1 MKFKAI
7 AFKEKS
13 SERIY
18 KDYISRIQKVTKA
31 LPEKDQNEILM
42 ELNSHIYEDLQ
53 QHGGGNEVES
63 LLNVLEKLGRPEEIL
78 QPLVADKKM
87 EQATRTFNPVHV
99 IKALVYNVTNGISY
113 FIFLILYVLLLGFVI
128 LIGAKFIYPDH
139 VGLFY
144 NPGHVFI
151 YGVSSADYHQ
161 FEVLGNWF
169 VPVTMLLTVVVYFI
183 LTFLLKLKQTL
194 KRSRN

>member
-18 KDYISRIQKVTKA
+18 KDYISRIQKVTRA

-53 QHGGGNEVES
+53 QHGEGNEIES

-99 IKALVYNVTNGISY
+99 IKALIYNVTNGISY
-113 FIFLILYVLLLGFVI
+113 FIFLILYVFLLGFII
-128 LIGAKFIYPDH
+128 LIGAKIIYPDH

-144 NPGHVFI
+144 KLGQMFV
-151 YGVSSADYHQ
+151 YGISGSDYKDS
-161 FEVLGNWF
+161 EILGNWF
-169 VPVTMLLTVVVYFI
+169 IPVTILLTVAVYLV